1 MKTNNDLKTVYRK
14 LAERI
19 ESDTSGCEITRGE
32 SEITHNK
39 RLFWV
44 AYEIRREFNDVFYSY
59 DVEPD
64 SHVKTH
70 LSITDYD
77 VFDEEGQS
85 VTSDFDPSVIEE
97 IMNDYE

>member
-1 MKTNNDLKTVYRK
+1 MKTVYRK

-19 ESDTSGCEITRGE
+19 ESDTFGCEITKGE
-32 SEITHNK
+32 SEINYNK
-39 RLFWV
+39 MMFWV
-44 AYEIRREFNDVFYSY
+44 AYDLRREYNDVYYSY

-70 LSITDYD
+70 LSITDYA

-97 IMNDYE
+97 IINED

>member
-1 MKTNNDLKTVYRK
+1 MKTVYRK

-19 ESDTSGCEITRGE
+19 ESDTYGSEITKCE

-39 RLFWV
+39 LQYWV
-44 AYEIRREFNDVFYSY
+44 AYDLRREYNDVYYSY

-70 LSITDYD
+70 LSITDYA

-97 IMNDYE
+97 IINED

>member
-1 MKTNNDLKTVYRK
+1 VGYGSSSGLIHYPHGALLFLCHTNNK
-14 LAERI
+14 LQY
-19 ESDTSGCEITRGE
+19 
-32 SEITHNK
+32 
-39 RLFWV
+39 WV
-44 AYEIRREFNDVFYSY
+44 AYDLRREYNDVYYSY

-70 LSITDYD
+70 LSITDYA

-97 IMNDYE
+97 IINED